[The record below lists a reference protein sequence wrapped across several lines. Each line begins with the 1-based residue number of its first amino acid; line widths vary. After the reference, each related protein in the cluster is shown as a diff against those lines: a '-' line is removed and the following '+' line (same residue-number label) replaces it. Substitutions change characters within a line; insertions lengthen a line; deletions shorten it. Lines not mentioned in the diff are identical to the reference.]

1 MEANERCLMDTEA
14 LANKLGKSRYW
25 VQTSHKSLGIP
36 SYKIG
41 NAYFFVEIEV
51 ETWLETKR
59 FTPLPPASYPVKISL
74 LKKSGQ
80 VRLSLG

>member
-25 VQTSHKSLGIP
+25 VQTNHKNLGVP

-41 NAYFFVEIEV
+41 NAYFFVDRELEA
-51 ETWLETKR
+51 WLETER
-59 FTPLPPASYPVKISL
+59 FTPLPIPSAPAKPSL
-74 LKKSGQ
+74 MKKA
-80 VRLSLG
+80 R

>member
-14 LANKLGKSRYW
+14 LALKLGKARYW
-25 VQTSHKSLGIP
+25 VQTKHKNLRIP

-51 ETWLETKR
+51 EAWLETQR
-59 FTPLPPASYPVKISL
+59 FTPLPIPSAPVKISL
-74 LKKSGQ
+74 LNKAG
-80 VRLSLG
+80 